1 VGSHVEGGRSKGGL
15 KAALYVLL
23 KAALYVPVI
32 LLALAGPA
40 HAQSWQ
46 IGTAPTFLTGTY
58 GADEQTEIFYAPVT
72 AKRLF
77 KDGDVTVVVPY
88 LCVTGT
94 AGVTIV
100 GESPIRTG
108 GAGTTT
114 TAVTSPTRPGASG
127 TRDPAATTSRTTAT
141 TATTTAT
148 PSLGT
153 QRACGL
159 GDVVVRGRY
168 YLLDER
174 RWYPTIALR
183 AHVKAPTADDERG
196 LGTGHPDEGVGIEIT
211 RTIGRGLSAMADG
224 GYTFIG
230 QPEGVEFNRPWWY
243 DVGLGQDLVRG
254 VVNVSLFFEQ
264 YQAIVPGLPNAQ
276 DVLVALTLKSRGW
289 QAQLAAQVGASEG
302 AAERGSTVGISRRF

>member
-1 VGSHVEGGRSKGGL
+1 VGNHVEGGPLKGGL

-23 KAALYVPVI
+23 ISAS
-32 LLALAGPA
+32 GA
-40 HAQSWQ
+40 HAQTWQ
-46 IGTAPTFLTGTY
+46 VGTAPSFLTGSY
-58 GADEQTEIFYAPVT
+58 GGDAKTDIFYAPVT

-77 KDGDVTVVVPY
+77 KDGDLTVVVPY

-108 GAGTTT
+108 GATT

-127 TRDPAATTSRTTAT
+127 ARDAATTTSRTSAT
-141 TATTTAT
+141 TATTTAS
-148 PSLGT
+148 PSLGLE
-153 QRACGL
+153 RACGL

-168 YLLDER
+168 YVLDER

-183 AHVKAPTADDERG
+183 AHVNAPTADDERG
-196 LGTGHPDEGVGIEIT
+196 LGTGRPDEGVGIEIT
-211 RTIGRGLSAMADG
+211 RTIGGGLSVMADG

-230 QPEGVEFNRPWWY
+230 QPEGVAFNRPWWY
-243 DVGLGQDLVRG
+243 DVGLGQDLARG
-254 VVNVSLFFEQ
+254 VVNVSVLFEQ

-302 AAERGSTVGISRRF
+302 AAERGFTAGISRRF

>member
-1 VGSHVEGGRSKGGL
+1 MGNHVEGGLFEGGL

-23 KAALYVPVI
+23 KAALCV
-32 LLALAGPA
+32 LLLISASSA

-46 IGTAPTFLTGTY
+46 VGTAPSFLTGSY
-58 GADEQTEIFYAPVT
+58 GGDAKTDIFYAPIT

-108 GAGTTT
+108 GAGATT

-127 TRDPAATTSRTTAT
+127 TRGAATTTSRTTAT
-141 TATTTAT
+141 TPTTMAT
-148 PSLGT
+148 PSPGM
-153 QRACGL
+153 QRECGL

-168 YLLDER
+168 YVLDER

-183 AHVKAPTADDERG
+183 AHIKAPTADDERG
-196 LGTGHPDEGVGIEIT
+196 LGTGRPDEGVGIEIT
-211 RTIGRGLSAMADG
+211 RTVGSGLSVMADG

-230 QPEGVEFNRPWWY
+230 QPEGVAFNRPWWY
-243 DVGLGQDLVRG
+243 DVGLGQDFARG
-254 VVNVSLFFEQ
+254 VVNVSVFFEQ

-302 AAERGSTVGISRRF
+302 AAERGFTVGLSRRF